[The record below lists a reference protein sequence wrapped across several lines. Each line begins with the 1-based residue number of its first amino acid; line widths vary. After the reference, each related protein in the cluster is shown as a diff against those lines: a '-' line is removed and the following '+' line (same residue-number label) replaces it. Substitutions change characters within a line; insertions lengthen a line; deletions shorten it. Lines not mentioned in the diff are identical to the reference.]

1 MDNFIVDIGN
11 SSIKA
16 ALFRDGKLSEEWRIM
31 ELSALNDLALRLTA
45 VDGVLISS
53 VRWNKEELERSLDFS
68 FVYFDYDTLLPVDNR
83 YETPFTLGLDRV
95 ASVIGARCFRKEG
108 PLLVVDLGTCIT
120 FEFLDADNAYLGGAI
135 SPGIQMRLEAM
146 HRQTA
151 RLPLVS
157 WPVSGAPLIGQNTKA
172 CMQSGIY
179 HGVKHEVLGMIQTY
193 QNQYEK
199 LGVYICGGDAKYFES
214 LTKDPIFVIPNLVL
228 YGLNRILTYNV
239 EKLHA

>member
-11 SSIKA
+11 SRIKA
-16 ALFRDGKLSEEWRIM
+16 ALFRDGALQHTWSLTELV
-31 ELSALNDLALRLTA
+31 ELSSLASGLRF
-45 VDGVLISS
+45 DQVLISS
-53 VRWNKEELERSLDFS
+53 VKWTKEELERALGFG

-83 YETPFTLGLDRV
+83 YETPFTLGLDRIAAV
-95 ASVIGARCFRKEG
+95 VGGRCFQAAG

-120 FEFLDADNAYLGGAI
+120 FELLDSDEAYLGGAI
-135 SPGIQMRLEAM
+135 SPGIQMRLAAM

-151 RLPLVS
+151 RLPLVT
-157 WPVSGAPLIGQNTKA
+157 WPEDGAPLIGQNTKA
-172 CMQSGIY
+172 CMQAGIY
-179 HGVKHEVLGMIQTY
+179 HGVQHEVMGMIQAY
-193 QNQYEK
+193 QKRFEN

-228 YGLNRILTYNV
+228 FGLNRILMYNV